1 MTQEE
6 IQNFIAQY
14 KATLIIIEHA
24 VKNKLKELGQTQA
37 AKDTGI
43 HPVAI
48 SEFIHNK
55 RTFAPKML
63 FKISEK
69 IF

>member
-14 KATLIIIEHA
+14 KSTLLIINNA
-24 VKNKLKELGQTQA
+24 VKNKLKEIGQTQA
-37 AKDTGI
+37 YKITGI
-43 HPVAI
+43 HPTAI

-55 RTFAPKML
+55 RSFAPKML
-63 FKISEK
+63 FKIAEK

>member
-1 MTQEE
+1 MTQPE
-6 IQNFIAQY
+6 IQNFIVQY
-14 KATLIIIEHA
+14 KSTLLIIENA

-37 AKDTGI
+37 SIITGI
-43 HPVAI
+43 HPTAI
-48 SEFIHNK
+48 SEFMHDK
-55 RTFAPKML
+55 RIFAPKML